1 MMLTRTGTITVNAA
15 FLQDLKDDNVHLQ
28 RLLSA
33 LRGALSP
40 PLGHR
45 IRPANLADLLSS
57 LRDQLATHFS
67 LEEFFGYFD
76 DALDVAPR
84 FSVRADV
91 LRAQHETLFE
101 EICEIVEEAERL
113 AYHESRGRDI
123 QRVAQRYHAF
133 HQRLEAHESCEN
145 ELIMDALN
153 EDIGAGD

>member
-1 MMLTRTGTITVNAA
+1 MMLTQTGTITVNAA
-15 FLQDLKDDNVHLQ
+15 FLQDLKEDNVHLR

-40 PLGHR
+40 PLGRR
-45 IRPANLADLLSS
+45 IRPANLADLLSC

-84 FSVRADV
+84 FSARADV
-91 LRAQHETLFE
+91 LRAQHATLFE
-101 EICEIVEEAERL
+101 EICDIVEEAEKL
-113 AYHESRGRDI
+113 AYHETSGGAI
-123 QRVAQRYHAF
+123 PTIAQRYHAF
-133 HQRLEAHESCEN
+133 HERLEAHESYEN

-153 EDIGAGD
+153 EDIGVGD

>member
-1 MMLTRTGTITVNAA
+1 MLTHTGTITVNAA
-15 FLQDLKDDNVHLQ
+15 FLQDLKDDNIHLQ

-40 PLGHR
+40 PLGRR
-45 IRPANLADLLSS
+45 IRPANLADLLGC

-84 FSVRADV
+84 FSARADV
-91 LRAQHETLFE
+91 LRAQHATLFE

-113 AYHESRGRDI
+113 AYHESTGRGI
-123 QRVAQRYHAF
+123 QKVAERYHAF

-153 EDIGAGD
+153 EDIGEGD